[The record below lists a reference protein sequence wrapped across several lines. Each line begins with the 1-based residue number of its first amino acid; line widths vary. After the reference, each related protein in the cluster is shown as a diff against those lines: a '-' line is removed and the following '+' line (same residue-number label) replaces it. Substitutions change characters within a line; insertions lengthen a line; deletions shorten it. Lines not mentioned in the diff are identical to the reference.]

1 MSGYSNILPIIVTS
15 GMQSELIMNHCE
27 LKGHPTKATSK

>member
-15 GMQSELIMNHCE
+15 GMQSEIIMNHCE
-27 LKGHPTKATSK
+27 LKGHPTKATGK